1 MRKRLEQ
8 YWRSSLLALSCAV
21 CASSFAQI
29 DTTDISLEQS
39 VKEIKYWDFD
49 LDLLP
54 AQSIYGRS
62 WNAEN
67 IDSPAYDYEMM
78 KWGYLLDLVEEDC
91 EYVHPFKGQVTSH
104 YGWRRG
110 RWHKG
115 IDINLDIGDPVRAAF
130 DGVVR
135 IQRYNPGGFGTYVM
149 IRHYNGLET
158 LYAHLSEAIVVRN
171 QTVRAGQIIGFG
183 GSTGRSTG
191 PHLHF
196 QTMLMGQAFDP
207 RKIINFDNFSLV
219 GPQAYINHTWFPYI
233 KNGNP
238 KTTVA
243 PANARKYHK
252 IRRGDTL
259 YSIAR
264 RHGTTVNTICKLN
277 RISRNT
283 TLRVGRSLRVR

>member
-8 YWRSSLLALSCAV
+8 YWRSSITALLCAI
-21 CASSFAQI
+21 CACSIAQI
-29 DTTDISLEQS
+29 DTSYISLEQS
-39 VKEIKYWDFD
+39 VKEIKHWDFD

-62 WNAEN
+62 WSAEHV
-67 IDSPAYDYEMM
+67 DSPAYNYEQM
-78 KWGYLLDLVEEDC
+78 KWGYLLDLIEENC
-91 EYVHPFKGQVTSH
+91 EYVHPIQSHVTSH

-115 IDINLDIGDPVRAAF
+115 IDIELDIGDPVVAAF

-135 IQRYNPGGFGTYVM
+135 IQRYNAGGFGSYVM

-207 RKIINFDNFSLV
+207 RKIIDFDNYSLL
-219 GPQAYINHTWFPYI
+219 GNQAYINHTWFPYI
-233 KNGNP
+233 KGNNTRAN
-238 KTTVA
+238 TT
-243 PANARKYHK
+243 PANAKKYHK
-252 IRRGDTL
+252 VRRGDTL
-259 YSIAR
+259 YGLAR
-264 RHGTTVNTICKLN
+264 RYGTTVNTICKLN

-283 TLRVGRSLRVR
+283 PIRVGRNLRVK

>member
-8 YWRSSLLALSCAV
+8 YWRGSLLALACAV
-21 CASSFAQI
+21 SGVSLAQLDTSESSLQ
-29 DTTDISLEQS
+29 QS
-39 VKEIKYWDFD
+39 VKEIKHWDFD
-49 LDLLP
+49 KDLVP
-54 AQSIYGRS
+54 AQRIYGRS
-62 WNAEN
+62 WDGEN
-67 IDSPAYDYEMM
+67 VDSPAYNYEMM
-78 KWGYLLDLVEEDC
+78 KWGYLLDLVDEDC

-115 IDINLDIGDPVRAAF
+115 IDLNLDIGDPVYAAF

-135 IQRYNPGGFGTYVM
+135 IQKYNPGGFGTYVM

-196 QTMLMGQAFDP
+196 ETRLMGQAFDP
-207 RKIINFDNFSLV
+207 RKIIDFDTYTLL
-219 GPQAYINHTWFPYI
+219 GTQAYVNHTWFPYI
-233 KNGNP
+233 KGDNTRAN
-238 KTTVA
+238 TTPTTA
-243 PANARKYHK
+243 KKYHK
-252 IRRGDTL
+252 VKRGDTL
-259 YSIAR
+259 YGIAR
-264 RHGTTVNTICKLN
+264 KHGTTVNTICRLN

-283 TLRVGRSLRVR
+283 TIRVGRTLRVK